1 MYLIHFVVEQPNYED
16 TIIGGIRTFFVFLI
30 FCRPEVEHR
39 NYIFVFLVQF
49 SRTLFFET
57 SYVLSYSDVVFAQI
71 LFWQYHVITSNI
83 YAISSVCL
91 SLLIPSSA
99 ASFSFYAAVLR
110 VK

>member
-1 MYLIHFVVEQPNYED
+1 MYLIHFAVEQPNYED

-30 FCRPEVEHR
+30 FCRPEAEHR
-39 NYIFVFLVQF
+39 NYIFVFQGQF
-49 SRTLFFET
+49 YRTLFFEM
-57 SYVLSYSDVVFAQI
+57 SYVLSYSDVFAQI

-99 ASFSFYAAVLR
+99 ASFSFCAAVLR